1 MYTYAF
7 ISHRYLNPEN
17 YIIQVWTKSWD
28 LSIANL
34 LEMGYRIIMSN
45 TDAWYLDCGYGSWLY
60 DGQGPD
66 NNWCSP
72 MKGMYMILKLF

>member
-7 ISHRYLNPEN
+7 ISHRYLNPEH

-72 MKGMYMILKLF
+72 MKGM

>member
-1 MYTYAF
+1 MSQILMYTYSF
-7 ISHRYLNPEN
+7 LSHRYLNPEN

-72 MKGMYMILKLF
+72 MKGM